1 MGQRA
6 DMLDEVDL
14 QIEDAGGRFL
24 TGDAGNPAAV
34 ERALAHTAALFRK
47 AHCAADNAV

>member
-14 QIEDAGGRFL
+14 QIKDADGRCL
-24 TGDAGNPAAV
+24 LGDVGNPAAV
-34 ERALAHTAALFRK
+34 ERALTQTVALFRK
-47 AHCAADNAV
+47 AHCAVNNAV